1 MGQGVFEAVAAR
13 IDGYREEA
21 IALEKR
27 LTAVPAIAPKSGGKG
42 ELAKCRALEEYLR
55 GIGITDLERI
65 DAPDP
70 DAEEGVRPNLIARLP
85 GAAHERTV
93 WIMSHLDVVPE
104 GDLKK
109 WDSPPFEVR
118 VDGDRVYGRGVEDN
132 QQGIISSV
140 LAARALLETGATP
153 AFDVALLFVADEET
167 GSGCGIQHLLKRN
180 KGMFRPED
188 IVVVPDGGLPDGGMV
203 EVAEK
208 GILWLKVVT
217 QGKQC
222 HGSTP
227 EKGINAH
234 VAAAHTIVKLRS
246 LYRKFG
252 ARNEVFDPPIST
264 FEPTKKEANVPN
276 VNTIPG
282 EDVFYVDCRVLPEY
296 DINKVVR
303 RVKTIAGQVDRK
315 FGTKTAVEIVQRDNA
330 APPTPVDAAVVAS
343 LVKAVKRVY
352 GVDAKPMGIGGGTV
366 AAHLRRGGAPAA
378 VWARMDE
385 TMHGPNEYAVL
396 SNILGDA
403 KVMAHVMLQA

>member
-1 MGQGVFEAVAAR
+1 MSGTVFETVAAK
-13 IDGYREEA
+13 IQGYRDEA
-21 IALEKR
+21 IALEQK
-27 LTAVPAIAPKSGGKG
+27 LAAIPAISPKSGGKG
-42 ELAKCRALEEYLR
+42 ELAKCRAVEEILR
-55 GIGITDLERI
+55 GIGLTQLERI

-70 DAEEGVRPNLIARLP
+70 EAEGGVRPNLIARIP
-85 GAAHERTV
+85 GAAHDRTV

-118 VDGDRVYGRGVEDN
+118 VDGDKVFGRGVEDN
-132 QQGIISSV
+132 QQGIVASI
-140 LAARALLETGATP
+140 LAAKALLETKTVP

-167 GSGCGIQHLLKRN
+167 GSVFGIQYMLKKN
-180 KGMFRPED
+180 KDLFRPQD
-188 IVVVPDGGLPDGGMV
+188 IVIVPDGGLPDGSMV

-208 GILWLKVVT
+208 GILWLKIVT

-234 VAAAHTIVKLRS
+234 VAGAHTIVKLRS
-246 LYRKFG
+246 LYKKFG

-296 DINKVVR
+296 DIGKVLR
-303 RVKTIAGQVDRK
+303 RVKTICGQTDRK
-315 FGTKTAVEIVQRDNA
+315 LGTKTTMEIVQRDNA
-330 APPTPVDAAVVAS
+330 APPTASDALVVTS
-343 LVKAVKRVY
+343 LQKAIKKVY
-352 GVDAKPMGIGGGTV
+352 SVDAKPMGIGGGTV

-385 TMHGPNEYAVL
+385 TMHGPNEYALL

-403 KVMAHVMLQA
+403 RVMAHVMLQA

>member
-1 MGQGVFEAVAAR
+1 MSGTVFETVAAK
-13 IDGYREEA
+13 IQGYRDEA
-21 IALEKR
+21 ITLEKK
-27 LTAVPAIAPKSGGKG
+27 LSAIPAISPKSGGKG
-42 ELAKCRALEEYLR
+42 ELAKCRAVEEVLR
-55 GIGITDLERI
+55 GMGLTQLERI

-70 DAEEGVRPNLIARLP
+70 EAEGGVRPNLIARIP
-85 GAAHERTV
+85 GAAHDRTV

-118 VDGDRVYGRGVEDN
+118 VDGDKVFGRGVEDN
-132 QQGIISSV
+132 QQGIVASI
-140 LAARALLETGATP
+140 LAAKALLETKTVP

-167 GSGCGIQHLLKRN
+167 GSVLGIQYMLKKN
-180 KGMFRPED
+180 KDLFRPQD
-188 IVVVPDGGLPDGGMV
+188 IVVVPDGGLPDGSMV

-208 GILWLKVVT
+208 GILWLKIVT

-246 LYRKFG
+246 LYKKFG

-296 DINKVVR
+296 DLGKVFR
-303 RVKTIAGQVDRK
+303 RVKTICGQIDRK
-315 FGTKTAVEIVQRDNA
+315 MGTKTAVEIVQRDNA
-330 APPTPVDAAVVAS
+330 APPTATDAPVVTS
-343 LVKAVKRVY
+343 LVKAIRAVY
-352 GVDAKPMGIGGGTV
+352 SVDAKPMGIGGGTV

-385 TMHGPNEYAVL
+385 TMHGPNEYALL